1 MVDSGGP
8 DRASSYRT
16 LQGEGASE
24 RTVERSRF
32 LGHAAPVETEEDA
45 NALVEQIRDEHY
57 DARHVCYGLRLGR
70 GAQSIDRSND
80 DGEPPRTGGFPIW
93 QILDGEGITDAIAVV
108 VRYFGGVKLG
118 PGGLARAYRETAR
131 EAIEA
136 AGVVERFPETQVVL
150 AVPYQRHG
158 EVEHF
163 IDEHAGVRLID
174 ESFTDEV
181 TLTLAVRWQD
191 IDEVRSKISG
201 LLNREAESLF
211 DDG

>member
-1 MVDSGGP
+1 
-8 DRASSYRT
+8 
-16 LQGEGASE
+16 
-24 RTVERSRF
+24 

-45 NALVEQIRDEHY
+45 NALVERIRDEHY

-131 EAIEA
+131 DAIES
-136 AGVVERFPETQVVL
+136 AGVVERYPETQVVL

-158 EVEHF
+158 EVEHL

-181 TLTLAVRWQD
+181 ALTLAVRWQD

-211 DDG
+211 DDE